1 MEESELVDPM
11 EPRDTG
17 KSLKKSAFK
26 IGESSEHEY
35 LKISLSTVKREK

>member
-35 LKISLSTVKREK
+35 LKISLSQL